1 MKKQKLEYTEEMLE
15 DLKNFKTEDIQST
28 EEEKVKEVSKTKS
41 KEELLKF
48 FKIKN
53 S

>member
-1 MKKQKLEYTEEMLE
+1 MKNKKLKYTEEMSDE
-15 DLKNFKTEDIQST
+15 LKNFKTEDIQSI
-28 EEEKVKEVSKTKS
+28 EEEKVKEVSKTKN